1 MPARRA
7 QCSWSSAT
15 FQSSYWDRSHSLQ
28 RHGLENTSHTLRL
41 GMFSCGWSEWPLNS
55 PCGSLGVSLQMTLH
69 QLSCNVK
76 AYALMDV
83 YVVYLIIWVDN
94 MAFCDQNKC
103 YWSYQSMFVM
113 IYHDIHV
120 DSNFAIFLLQ
130 YVFIISIYI
139 YTFTY
144 TESNLVSE
152 PTSLWLKHPVR
163 LSGVFSV
170 RITAALPRLGD
181 QRFAEAGDRA
191 MRQILQV
198 LEMTCRELF
207 LGKNMSYAF
216 TLFKDTLLNFLE
228 EILFFFFGGGDVLIV
243 RSGEVL
249 PFDDFFLT
257 VGRELRPQGKT
268 CLK

>member
-1 MPARRA
+1 M
-7 QCSWSSAT
+7 T
-15 FQSSYWDRSHSLQ
+15 FQAGTVQ
-28 RHGLENTSHTLRL
+28 LEFRYLSEQLLGPKPFVTKAWRGSHTLRL

-55 PCGSLGVSLQMTLH
+55 PFGSLGVSLQVNLH
-69 QLSCNVK
+69 QLRCNVK
-76 AYALMDV
+76 AYALVDV
-83 YVVYLIIWVDN
+83 YVVYLIIWVDI

-130 YVFIISIYI
+130 HVYFILSIYI
-139 YTFTY
+139 HIYRI
-144 TESNLVSE
+144 ESSIRTNLTLTLDT
-152 PTSLWLKHPVR
+152 P
-163 LSGVFSV
+163 SV
-170 RITAALPRLGD
+170 PRLGD

-207 LGKNMSYAF
+207 LGKNMSYAL

-228 EILFFFFGGGDVLIV
+228 EMVFYFLGGGDVLIV
-243 RSGEVL
+243 RSGRL
-249 PFDDFFLT
+249 SRLMTLF
-257 VGRELRPQGKT
+257 
-268 CLK
+268 